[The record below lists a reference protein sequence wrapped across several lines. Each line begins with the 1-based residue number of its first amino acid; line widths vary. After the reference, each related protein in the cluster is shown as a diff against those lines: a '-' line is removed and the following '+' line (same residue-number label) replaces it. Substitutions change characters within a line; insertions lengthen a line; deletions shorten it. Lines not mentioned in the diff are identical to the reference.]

1 MNLTELLHYLS
12 DIETLLIAT
21 ICLFSLLA
29 LVLFTAIMVY
39 RSIKISDLSYIATL
53 QEQYD
58 ELFMNAA
65 FADPDQLEQSIKTAT
80 TLNKVHL
87 KNKRHAHIISN
98 QLLHLYNSFSGESK
112 DNLREIYTRTGFI
125 EHSEKKI
132 RSYRWEVAAQGIRE
146 LATMKK
152 SLNVLQSIKKL
163 GRLRNKIVVENVQL
177 SMVKINGFE
186 GLDFL
191 DETTEPISDWQQI
204 NLIEALKEYSTATIP
219 DFRKWLQS
227 KEKTV
232 VLFAVR
238 LIRYFKKIDNSDSLK
253 VLLKH
258 KDDKIKAE
266 TIQTLAEFGNREILD
281 DLVDSYNRE
290 SHTIQIEIIKAY
302 AALAASSEIG
312 VLPLWIKRTNHME
325 IQKTCIEAAI
335 ALHALE
341 ELKQLCMSDL
351 VLQTRVKAFMSI

>member
-146 LATMKK
+146 LSTMKK

-163 GRLRNKIVVENVQL
+163 
-177 SMVKINGFE
+177 
-186 GLDFL
+186 
-191 DETTEPISDWQQI
+191 
-204 NLIEALKEYSTATIP
+204 
-219 DFRKWLQS
+219 
-227 KEKTV
+227 
-232 VLFAVR
+232 
-238 LIRYFKKIDNSDSLK
+238 
-253 VLLKH
+253 
-258 KDDKIKAE
+258 
-266 TIQTLAEFGNREILD
+266 
-281 DLVDSYNRE
+281 
-290 SHTIQIEIIKAY
+290 
-302 AALAASSEIG
+302 
-312 VLPLWIKRTNHME
+312 
-325 IQKTCIEAAI
+325 
-335 ALHALE
+335 
-341 ELKQLCMSDL
+341 
-351 VLQTRVKAFMSI
+351 